1 MKPVSSMIS
10 DTFIIHGQVEME
22 ATNVFTFYYQ
32 ARYNDELQVLGSITG
47 SVNCPVFSM
56 RLRSLRNKLDTLFD
70 GRVTQR
76 AGVLHEVVKQRRR
89 LDDDERYSRKMG
101 MVMNEYNRRRQQIAD
116 SADLFKEDL
125 YRELEK
131 QRKETV
137 KKLKEI
143 YNQ

>member
-56 RLRSLRNKLDTLFD
+56 RLRCLRNKLDTLFD

-76 AGVLHEVVKQRRR
+76 AGVLHEVVKQRKQ
-89 LDDDERYSRKMG
+89 LDDQQKYGRKMSMLMKEYARRREQIDQSSDMFKDDLYQELEESRKATI
-101 MVMNEYNRRRQQIAD
+101 E
-116 SADLFKEDL
+116 
-125 YRELEK
+125 
-131 QRKETV
+131 
-137 KKLKEI
+137 KLKEI